1 MWPLSLTGISDS
13 FVFSKTRGW
22 KKQRSLLMQL
32 RTHFVWV
39 SLFLAL
45 LFSPVSTR
53 TNASI
58 ANAVSPQTT
67 SDEHD
72 GQHDFDFI
80 FGRWKI
86 HLKRKVA
93 ASNTWTEFDGFG
105 VYRKIWDG
113 RANLNEFEA
122 DSPSGHIEGLTLR
135 TYNPQT
141 HQWSLYWVNSK
152 DGILDTPQIG
162 SFKNGRGEFYAE
174 DTSDGRSTF
183 VRYVWTIVAANSV
196 HFEQSLSGDGGKS
209 WDTNWVS
216 DMERIADS
224 DKTPTTAEAN
234 STSGKT
240 TTESDGQHDFDPLL
254 GSWKFRLRRRT
265 NPLTGSTTWVDLGG
279 TGVCYKLWNG
289 RAQLDTVELD
299 GSTGHIEG
307 LTLRLFN
314 PQTHQWRLY
323 WANSKDGIVVVSQI
337 GQFKNGHGE
346 FYAQD
351 DLDRKIIFVRF
362 DWTKL
367 GTASPHFEQS
377 FSNDGGKTWEVNWI
391 TDQTRISDSS
401 SK

>member
-1 MWPLSLTGISDS
+1 
-13 FVFSKTRGW
+13 
-22 KKQRSLLMQL
+22 MQL
-32 RTHFVWV
+32 RTHFVCGG
-39 SLFLAL
+39 LFLAL
-45 LFSPVSTR
+45 LFPLVSTR
-53 TNASI
+53 SNART
-58 ANAVSPQTT
+58 ANALSPQTT
-67 SDEHD
+67 TEERD

-93 ASNTWTEFDGFG
+93 PSNTWTEFDGFG

-162 SFKNGRGEFYAE
+162 SFKNRRGEFYAE

-183 VRYVWTIVAANSV
+183 VRYVWTIVSTDSV
-196 HFEQSLSGDGGKS
+196 HFEQSLSGDGGKT

-224 DKTPTTAEAN
+224 DKLPTTSETN
-234 STSGKT
+234 STSGET
-240 TTESDGQHDFDPLL
+240 NADGDGQHDFDPLL
-254 GSWKFRLRRRT
+254 GSWKFSLKRRI
-265 NPLTGSTTWVDLGG
+265 NPLTGSTTWVDLIG

-289 RAQLDTVELD
+289 RAQLDTVELN
-299 GSTGHIEG
+299 GPTGHIEG

-323 WANSKDGIVVVSQI
+323 WANSKDGNVVVPQI

-367 GTASPHFEQS
+367 GTSSPHFEQS

-391 TDQTRISDSS
+391 TDQTRISDSPT